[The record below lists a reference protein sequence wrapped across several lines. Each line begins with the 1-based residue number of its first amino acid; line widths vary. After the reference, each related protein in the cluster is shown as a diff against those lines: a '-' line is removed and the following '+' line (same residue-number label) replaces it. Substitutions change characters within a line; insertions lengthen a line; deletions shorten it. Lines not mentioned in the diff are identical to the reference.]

1 LDGTTLDELDM
12 KILNVLTRNS
22 RVSYNTLGKEIG
34 LTAKSVKARVKK
46 MGSGGIFGNFIA
58 RVNPS
63 VLGYS
68 KFWLVYV
75 KKSKGDEKHIQQSLR
90 LLGDILYR
98 AESLGNPLAFLLA
111 IKEEAEEKFDLLV
124 DALGQAFVEK
134 QVISFPSVEE
144 QPTYTDL
151 RIIWC
156 LLANPRMKISD
167 IARKISMSSK
177 TVARRL
183 DKMIENRILEFS
195 TEVNPVAM
203 RGYIVSVVSADIE
216 KAPYVAIPE
225 SGFVK
230 DAFFLYS
237 PWHSQN
243 MIYWLCCTK
252 DVFVLDSVVK
262 AMESYLGV
270 RKVDISFPIHKEYYE
285 EVVTKNIQRRLQKG
299 EADSKLLVQ
308 QIESYRR

>member
-1 LDGTTLDELDM
+1 LDGTTLDELNM
-12 KILNVLTRNS
+12 NILNVLTRNS
-22 RVSYNTLGKEIG
+22 RVSYNSLGKEIG
-34 LTAKSVKARVKK
+34 LTAKSVKARVEK
-46 MGSGGIFGNFIA
+46 MRSGGIFGNFIA

-75 KKSKGDEKHIQQSLR
+75 KKSKRDEKHIQQSLR

-111 IKEEAEEKFDLLV
+111 IKEEAEEKFDVLV

-134 QVISFPSVEE
+134 QVISFPSVKE

-151 RIIWC
+151 RIIRC
-156 LLANPRMKISD
+156 LLSNPRMEISD

-183 DKMIENRILEFS
+183 DKMIENHTLEFS

-203 RGYIVSVVSADIE
+203 RGYIVSVVSAHTE
-216 KAPYVAIPE
+216 KAAFVSIPE

-308 QIESYRR
+308 QIERNRR